1 MNFSPVHTLSPRDPA
16 LQALADL
23 PIEVPFHSIIGQK
36 IGGAVENGSDAVVS
50 YASSHLDGVSPELVV
65 RSGHGVCKN
74 RDAQREVIRIL
85 HLELQC
91 EKRMNESRS
100 LAQKITSMPG
110 TYAEGRKRVFHNSAA
125 PRENFRMKK
134 TKIVIAGGG
143 FAGLYAAKYLD
154 KHLAWRP
161 DMEVTLVARE
171 NFILFTPML
180 HEVAAGD
187 LAPADIVNP
196 QRRILRHV
204 HVVEAEVEGVDLSA
218 RKVRC
223 AHGIDRTE
231 LEFEFDHL
239 LLALGSETN
248 FFDNAGIRDWAVTMK
263 NLSDAT
269 LLRNRMVAFLEEATL
284 EKDTAAR
291 RQWLTFVIAGGGF
304 AGAETAGAVNDFLR
318 ETAKFYHLVGD
329 EEIRVVVI
337 HPGEYLLPE
346 LGEELGRYAERK
358 MFERRVETIKG
369 ARVAS
374 YDGWVVTL
382 NNGLSIPAATLIWT
396 AGVKPSPVV
405 AALPCPKEKGR
416 IVADEYLQVRGFT
429 GLWTAGDCAA
439 VPDGYE
445 TGKFF
450 PPTAQHGMRE
460 AIVAAKNI
468 ERTILGQALKPFRY
482 RTMGM
487 LASIGHHTGVASMFG
502 FKFSGFI
509 AWWMWRS
516 VYLMKLPRVV
526 KKLRVLIAW
535 TLDLLFGH
543 DIEQMITLRD
553 VEELSER
560 WTRIRDRRAA

>member
-1 MNFSPVHTLSPRDPA
+1 MPV
-16 LQALADL
+16 
-23 PIEVPFHSIIGQK
+23 
-36 IGGAVENGSDAVVS
+36 
-50 YASSHLDGVSPELVV
+50 
-65 RSGHGVCKN
+65 
-74 RDAQREVIRIL
+74 
-85 HLELQC
+85 
-91 EKRMNESRS
+91 
-100 LAQKITSMPG
+100 
-110 TYAEGRKRVFHNSAA
+110 TYAEERNRVFHNGAA
-125 PRENFRMKK
+125 RCEDFDMKK

-154 KHLAWRP
+154 NHLARRP
-161 DMEVTLVARE
+161 DIEVTLIARA

-187 LAPADIVNP
+187 LAPGDIVNP
-196 QRRILRHV
+196 LRRILRHV
-204 HVVEAEVEGVDLSA
+204 NVIEADVQDVDLSA

-223 AHGIDRTE
+223 VHGLERSE
-231 LEFEFDHL
+231 LEFDFDHL

-263 NLSDAT
+263 NLSDAA

-284 EKDTAAR
+284 ERDAGAR

-304 AGAETAGAVNDFLR
+304 AGAETAGAVNDFVR
-318 ETAKFYHLVGD
+318 ATAKFYSPLGD
-329 EEIRVVVI
+329 EEIRVMVI

-358 MFERRVETIKG
+358 MRERKVEVIKG
-369 ARVAS
+369 ARVAN

-382 NNGLSIPAATLIWT
+382 SNGISIPAATLVWT

-405 AALPCPKEKGR
+405 AALPCAKEKGR
-416 IVADEYLQVRGFT
+416 ILTNEYLQVAGFT
-429 GLWTAGDCAA
+429 GLWAVGDCAA
-439 VPDGYE
+439 VPDLTASPAR
-445 TGKFF
+445 TGFY

-460 AIVAAKNI
+460 ALTAAKNI
-468 ERTILGQALKPFRY
+468 ERTILGRPLKPFRY

-516 VYLMKLPRVV
+516 VYLAKLPRLV
-526 KKLRVLIAW
+526 KKLRVMMAW
-535 TLDLLFGH
+535 TLDLLFGR

-560 WTRIRDRRAA
+560 WARIRAGRKAVPPIASSEIFASQEKVA